1 MQRFENAVA
10 IVTGGGMGLGEALC
24 EELGRRGAT
33 VVIADIDGGAARQVA
48 GRLEESG
55 APAVALRVDVANQAE
70 VAQLIE
76 SVVAEYGRLDY
87 MINNAGIAI
96 GGDSRDLS
104 MQQWRRVL
112 DVDLL
117 GVVYGTVYAY

>member
-1 MQRFENAVA
+1 MERFENAVA

-33 VVIADIDGGAARQVA
+33 VVVADIYGDAARAVA
-48 GRLEESG
+48 GRLAQAGTS
-55 APAVALRVDVANQAE
+55 AVAVPVDVANQIE
-70 VAQLIE
+70 VARLIE
-76 SVVAEYGRLDY
+76 NTVTEYGRVDY

-104 MQQWRRVL
+104 MQQWRRFW
-112 DVDLL
+112 
-117 GVVYGTVYAY
+117 AARPPIW